1 MSDETKGGSPMDP
14 FSFWK
19 KMMDASEEMSSNAM
33 NQFVNTDNFAA
44 TMGKNM
50 ESAMTMQK
58 VLQDNMEKYLHLQ
71 GLPTLHDF
79 TRLSSQIIDIDARL
93 DDLQEKIE
101 SNSTPAE
108 IKKISGHLGNLEVRL
123 SKIENTLEQ
132 IMKVLHLQA
141 DSTADNAVSEAQATA
156 EGEAGYYPL
165 GEASPVIKKSAKRKS
180 TEDTPE

>member
-1 MSDETKGGSPMDP
+1 MSDETKSGSPIDP
-14 FSFWK
+14 FNFWK

-33 NQFVNTDNFAA
+33 NQFVNTDKFAA
-44 TMGKNM
+44 SMGKNM

-79 TRLSSQIIDIDARL
+79 TRLSSQIVDIDARL

-101 SNSTPAE
+101 SNSTSAE

-132 IMKVLHLQA
+132 IMKALHLQA
-141 DSTADNAVSEAQATA
+141 AATDDKAVVENQATV
-156 EGEAGYYPL
+156 EGDAGYYPL
-165 GEASPVIKKSAKRKS
+165 GEASPVSKKAAKRKV
-180 TEDTPE
+180 TEETAE